1 MAFPSIRSSLRS
13 AFASPPPRGVLPQT
27 DGTHPLAI
35 EEPQFIEESCLGG
48 QLGQVVGDADE
59 CPFMTHLVE
68 AAHQAASGAGV
79 WLAKRP
85 LWQRCNIKSA
95 ITGTYRKSGPDHAE
109 CYLASFA

>member
-1 MAFPSIRSSLRS
+1 
-13 AFASPPPRGVLPQT
+13 
-27 DGTHPLAI
+27 
-35 EEPQFIEESCLGG
+35 
-48 QLGQVVGDADE
+48 
-59 CPFMTHLVE
+59 MTHLVE